1 MKPIVQD
8 KTYYSQ
14 SLKLQR
20 KLGEVKLMVS
30 EGNRTLKCLCLDFYK
45 MKRDTV
51 GQIFKADA
59 SLS

>member
-8 KTYYSQ
+8 KTYYAQ
-14 SLKLQR
+14 SLKLKG
-20 KLGEVKLMVS
+20 KLGEVNRFRR
-30 EGNRTLKCLCLDFYK
+30 NRTLKCSCLDFYK
-45 MKRDTV
+45 MKRDTE